1 MNVYIYSNVPG
12 QIFLEK
18 TLILLNLIPNL
29 NRLLHDDEVH
39 VICSL

>member
-1 MNVYIYSNVPG
+1 MNVYIYFNVPG

-29 NRLLHDDEVH
+29 NRLHDDEVH